1 MALSRK
7 TKILQTILSGIF
19 ITIAALAIF
28 QRQTI
33 LDWWVLRSYQPS
45 ASISQL
51 AQDTTMTDKSR
62 RVFYLNDPKLQ
73 GKAEFYE
80 SCKFGENTIVL
91 GCYIENQGIYLL
103 RVNDPR
109 LAGVEQVTAAHEML
123 HAAYDRLGTSEK
135 VEVDNELNAFYTNLK
150 DAEIR
155 SKIEL
160 YRKNGADISNELHSI
175 LGTEVETLSPALEKY
190 YAKYFTQRTK
200 VVAYATQYE
209 AEFLSRKNRV
219 IELDAQ
225 LKSIEQQVVANNA
238 QLDQLQQSI
247 NAESDRL
254 DSLLRSGQIEAYNNA
269 VPAYNRRIPAFNA
282 IVAETENLVVQY
294 KQILD
299 ERNKIAIEAQEL
311 NKALDSSIEPVAD
324 PIKNL

>member
-7 TKILQTILSGIF
+7 TKIFQTILSGIF
-19 ITIAALAIF
+19 IIIAALAIF
-28 QRQTI
+28 QRQNI
-33 LDWWVLRSYQPS
+33 QDWWALRGYQPA

-51 AQDTTMTDKSR
+51 AQDTTMTDKSK
-62 RVFYLNDPKLQ
+62 RVFFLNDPKVQ
-73 GKAEFYE
+73 EKAVFYE

-91 GCYIENQGIYLL
+91 GCYIKNEGIYLL
-103 RVNDPR
+103 KVNDSR
-109 LAGVEQVTAAHEML
+109 LSGVEQVTAAHEML

-135 VEVDNELNAFYTNLK
+135 VDVDNELNAFYTNLK

-190 YAKYFTQRTK
+190 YSKYFTQRKK
-200 VVAYATQYE
+200 VVAYAIQYE
-209 AEFLSRKNRV
+209 AEFISRKNKV
-219 IELDAQ
+219 IELDAK
-225 LKSIEQQVVANNA
+225 LKSIEQQVVANNT
-238 QLDQLQQSI
+238 QLDQLQKSI

-254 DSLLRSGQIEAYNNA
+254 DLLLRLGQIEEYNNA
-269 VPAYNRRIPAFNA
+269 VPAYNKRIPEFNA
-282 IVAETENLVVQY
+282 IVTQTENLVAQY
-294 KQILD
+294 KLVLD

-311 NKALDSSIEPVAD
+311 NKALDSSIQPGAD
-324 PIKNL
+324 PIQNL

>member
-7 TKILQTILSGIF
+7 TIITQTILSGIF

-28 QRQTI
+28 QRQNI
-33 LDWWVLRSYQPS
+33 QDWWALRSYQPS

-51 AQDTTMTDKSR
+51 AQDTTMTDKSK
-62 RVFYLNDPKLQ
+62 RVFYLNDPKIQ
-73 GKAEFYE
+73 DKAAFYE

-91 GCYIENQGIYLL
+91 GCYIENEGIYLL
-103 RVNDPR
+103 KVNDSR
-109 LAGVEQVTAAHEML
+109 LAGVEEVTAAHEML

-135 VEVDNELNAFYTNLK
+135 VDVDNLLNDFYTNLK

-160 YRKNGADISNELHSI
+160 YRKNGADITNELHSI

-190 YAKYFTQRTK
+190 YSKYFTQRTK
-200 VVAYATQYE
+200 VVAYALQYE
-209 AEFLSRKNRV
+209 AEFLSRKNKV
-219 IELDAQ
+219 IELDAK
-225 LKSIEQQVVANNA
+225 LKSIEQQVVANNTE
-238 QLDQLQQSI
+238 LDQLQKSI

-269 VPAYNRRIPAFNA
+269 VPAYNRRIPQFNA
-282 IVAETENLVVQY
+282 IVTQTENLVAQY

-311 NKALDSSIEPVAD
+311 NKALDSSIQPVAD
-324 PIKNL
+324 PIQNL

>member
-7 TKILQTILSGIF
+7 TKIFQTTLSGIF

-28 QRQTI
+28 QRQNI
-33 LDWWVLRSYQPS
+33 QDWWVLRSYQPS

-51 AQDTTMTDKSR
+51 AQDTTMTDKSKR
-62 RVFYLNDPKLQ
+62 AFYLNDPKLQ
-73 GKAEFYE
+73 EKAAFYE

-91 GCYIENQGIYLL
+91 GCYIKNEGIYLL
-103 RVNDPR
+103 KVNDPR

-135 VEVDNELNAFYTNLK
+135 VDVDNQLNDFYNNLK

-160 YRKNGADISNELHSI
+160 YRKNGADITNELHSI

-190 YAKYFTQRTK
+190 YSKYFTQRTK

-209 AEFLSRKNRV
+209 AEFITRKNKV
-219 IELDAQ
+219 IELDAK
-225 LKSIEQQVVANNA
+225 LRSIEQQVVANNT
-238 QLDQLQQSI
+238 QLEQLQKSI

-254 DSLLRSGQIEAYNNA
+254 DLLLRSGQIEEYNNA
-269 VPAYNRRIPAFNA
+269 VPAYNKRIPEFNA
-282 IVAETENLVVQY
+282 NVAQTENLVAQY
-294 KQILD
+294 KLVLA

-311 NKALDSSIEPVAD
+311 NKALDSTIQPGAD
-324 PIKNL
+324 PIQNL